1 MNMNLQDN
9 YTSSVNQFYDANE
22 GFTKGSLSKTIY
34 KPYKNYKPKEVVA
47 SNEKE
52 ALMLFIQKCDFA
64 IQDLTLYLDIQEKDE
79 KVLKMLNF
87 YKDEFDKAKKRYLE
101 KYGPVTDCQ
110 ITDTY
115 KWNDEPFPW
124 ERG

>member
-1 MNMNLQDN
+1 MNIKDN
-9 YTSSVNQFYDANE
+9 YTSSIDQFYDANE
-22 GFTKGSLSKTIY
+22 GFTKGSLSKIIY
-34 KPYKNYKPKEVVA
+34 KPYKNYKPKDVVP

-64 IQDLTLYLDIQEKDE
+64 IQDLTLYLDIKEKDD

-87 YKDEFDKAKKRYLE
+87 YKEEFDKAKKKYLE